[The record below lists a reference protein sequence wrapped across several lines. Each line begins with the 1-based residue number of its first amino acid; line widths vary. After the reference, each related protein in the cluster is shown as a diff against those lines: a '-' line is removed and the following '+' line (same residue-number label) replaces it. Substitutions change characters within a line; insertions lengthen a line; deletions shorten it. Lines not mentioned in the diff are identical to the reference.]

1 MSRGRAYGVSPNA
14 REPIRPASEGWSR
27 GSGAVDYEGRVDM
40 ARLRAGRWA
49 RARGALAAAGLDAV
63 FVWKEEN
70 VRYLTSLR
78 PQVIAGKNGVL
89 NGALFR
95 PDGAP
100 VLFISGGDR
109 DRAEATMPWIA
120 EFHTIPIL
128 EEPGLVRHV
137 AAELIPG
144 VLARHG
150 LGRGAVGL
158 DLASKLLMDALA
170 ETCPGVRWTDGDAAM
185 QAARRIKTP
194 EELTLIEEATAI
206 AEAVTATAIAHV
218 REGVRECEVAGEAL
232 RTLYRLGG
240 EYAHVT
246 TPFVASGE
254 RMAPPTRLATDKLIR
269 EGDLVFIDIGA
280 MWNGY
285 FGDIGRTVVCGTP
298 SADQCRIYR
307 TVWESLQA
315 GIAAMRPGATS
326 IEVAAAIRARAEAH
340 GLAGHFLSLFIGHGI
355 GCGSNEPPYVGEAF
369 PGAAS
374 VVLEPGMV
382 FALEPLIWVPG
393 VPGGGGVRLED
404 MVVVTQDS
412 ARRIS
417 RSPYCEALLA

>member
-1 MSRGRAYGVSPNA
+1 MNR
-14 REPIRPASEGWSR
+14 EGWSR
-27 GSGAVDYEGRVDM
+27 GSGAADYEARVDM

-49 RARGALAAAGLDAV
+49 RAEAALAGAGLDAV
-63 FVWKEEN
+63 LVWKEEN

-95 PDGAP
+95 RDGAP
-100 VLFISGGDR
+100 ILFISGGDR
-109 DRAEATMPWIA
+109 DRAEATMPWIV

-128 EEPGLVRHV
+128 EEPGLVRHA
-137 AAELIPG
+137 AAEIIPG

-150 LGRGAVGL
+150 LGHGTVGL

-170 ETCPGVRWTDGDAAM
+170 DSCPGVRWTDGDAAL
-185 QAARRIKTP
+185 QAARRIKIP
-194 EELTLIEEATAI
+194 EELALIEEATTI

-285 FGDIGRTVVCGTP
+285 FGDIGRTVVCGKA
-298 SADQCRIYR
+298 SAEQRRIYHS
-307 TVWESLQA
+307 VWAALDA
-315 GIAAMRPGATS
+315 GIAAMRPGRTNA
-326 IEVAAAIRARAEAH
+326 EVAGAIRARAEAD
-340 GLAGHFLSLFIGHGI
+340 GLAQHLLSLFIGHGI
-355 GCGSNEPPYVGEAF
+355 GCGSNEPPYIGEAL

-374 VVLEPGMV
+374 VALEPGMV

-393 VPGGGGVRLED
+393 IAGGGGVRLED
-404 MVVVTQDS
+404 MVVVTEGG

-417 RSPYCEALLA
+417 RSPYCEGLLH